1 MRIPF
6 SKRISVLLH
15 LAKDRLTKRQFIF
28 LSSILIGLSA
38 GGAAIILKIIVH
50 YIYLGAT
57 YDKLSDYRFLYLLLP
72 LIGILLTILIV
83 KKVLKNNFVKGLPQ
97 IHSAIAKKSGIIPR
111 SRMYD
116 QILTSSVTVALGG
129 STGLEAPIVI
139 TGAAFGSNYARNYHL
154 TKNERTLLL
163 ACGVSAGIAAA
174 FNAPI
179 AGVLFALEVLLLDL
193 SIGAF
198 TPLILAAATGA
209 LVSKIVVNEG
219 ILLSF
224 KLQESFNYM
233 NVPFYVVLGV
243 LAGLVSVYHS
253 RVFIGVESLFHKSKN
268 GTLKKGIIGGL
279 ALVSLIV
286 VFPSLF
292 GEGYQSI
299 MQLAQKQPQ
308 LLFENSIFTSVG
320 SNEWLL
326 LLLIGAMIFIK
337 AIATGLTIGAGGNGG
352 NFAPALFVGAYL
364 GYFFSRL
371 VQMLNI
377 TNLPENNFTIVG
389 MAGILSGLY
398 HAPLTSIFLIAEIT
412 GGYTLMI
419 PLMIVSSI
427 SFAISKYFEPYSMDT
442 KKIAAQGAVLS
453 TNRDENVLRA
463 IKTIEFIETDYPKL
477 DPYDTLER
485 LVNVIASSTRNI
497 FPVVDQENHLLGI
510 IWLDQVRDLMFKRE
524 KYKTLLVKDLMTQ
537 PEAILFPTQTM
548 ENVMQRFD
556 QTGLWVLPVTDNGY
570 FVGFI
575 SKSNIFSGYRSKLK
589 VATID

>member
-6 SKRISVLLH
+6 SKKVSALLH
-15 LAKDRLTKRQFIF
+15 LAKDKLTKRQFIF

-38 GGAAIILKIIVH
+38 GLAAIVLKIIVH
-50 YIYLGAT
+50 YIFLAAT
-57 YDKLSDYRFLYLLLP
+57 YDKLSDLRFLYLLLP
-72 LIGILLTILIV
+72 MIGIFLTVVIV
-83 KKVLKNNFVKGLPQ
+83 RKVLKNNFVKGLPQ
-97 IHSAIAKKSGIIPR
+97 IHYAIAKKSSIIPR

-116 QILTSSVTVALGG
+116 QVLTSSVTVALGG

-139 TGAAFGSNYARNYHL
+139 TGAAFGSNYARSYHL

-163 ACGVSAGIAAA
+163 ACGISAGIAAA

-179 AGVLFALEVLLLDL
+179 AGVLFALEVLLLDI

-209 LVSKIVVNEG
+209 LVSKVIVNEG

-224 KLQESFNYM
+224 KLQESFDYK
-233 NVPFYVVLGV
+233 NVPFYVLLGV
-243 LAGLVSVYHS
+243 MAGLVSVYHS
-253 RVFIGVESLFHKSKN
+253 RMFIGIESIFHRTKT
-268 GTLKKGIIGGL
+268 GTYKKVVLGGL
-279 ALVSLIV
+279 ALVALIFI
-286 VFPSLF
+286 FPSLF

-299 MQLAQKQPQ
+299 MQLSEKQPH
-308 LLFENSIFTSVG
+308 LLFDNSILKSFSD
-320 SNEWLL
+320 NEWFVLF
-326 LLLIGAMIFIK
+326 LIGALVFLK
-337 AIATGLTIGAGGNGG
+337 AVATGLTIGAGGNGG

-427 SFAISKYFEPYSMDT
+427 SFAISKYFEPFSMDT
-442 KKIAAQGAVLS
+442 KKIAAQGALLSNDRDQNVLS
-453 TNRDENVLRA
+453 A
-463 IKTIEFIETDYPKL
+463 IKTTDFIETDYPKL
-477 DPYDTLER
+477 DPYDSLGTL
-485 LVNVIASSTRNI
+485 VQVISCSTRNI
-497 FPVVDQENHLLGI
+497 FPVVDKENHLLGVV
-510 IWLDQVRDLMFKRE
+510 WLDNVRDLMFKTE
-524 KYKTLLVKDLMTQ
+524 QYETILVKDLMTV
-537 PEAILFPTQTM
+537 PVAVLFPTQTM
-548 ENVMQRFD
+548 QNVMKRFD
-556 QTGLWVLPVTDNGY
+556 QTGMWVLPVAEKGY

-575 SKSNIFSGYRSKLK
+575 SKSNIFTGYRSKLK
-589 VATID
+589 VAKID

>member
-1 MRIPF
+1 
-6 SKRISVLLH
+6 
-15 LAKDRLTKRQFIF
+15 
-28 LSSILIGLSA
+28 
-38 GGAAIILKIIVH
+38 
-50 YIYLGAT
+50 
-57 YDKLSDYRFLYLLLP
+57 
-72 LIGILLTILIV
+72 
-83 KKVLKNNFVKGLPQ
+83 
-97 IHSAIAKKSGIIPR
+97 
-111 SRMYD
+111 
-116 QILTSSVTVALGG
+116 
-129 STGLEAPIVI
+129 
-139 TGAAFGSNYARNYHL
+139 
-154 TKNERTLLL
+154 
-163 ACGVSAGIAAA
+163 
-174 FNAPI
+174 
-179 AGVLFALEVLLLDL
+179 
-193 SIGAF
+193 
-198 TPLILAAATGA
+198 
-209 LVSKIVVNEG
+209 
-219 ILLSF
+219 
-224 KLQESFNYM
+224 M

-268 GTLKKGIIGGL
+268 GALKKGIIGGL

-326 LLLIGAMIFIK
+326 LILIGAMIFIK

-463 IKTIEFIETDYPKL
+463 IKTVEFIETDYPKL

-537 PEAILFPTQTM
+537 PEAILFPSQTM